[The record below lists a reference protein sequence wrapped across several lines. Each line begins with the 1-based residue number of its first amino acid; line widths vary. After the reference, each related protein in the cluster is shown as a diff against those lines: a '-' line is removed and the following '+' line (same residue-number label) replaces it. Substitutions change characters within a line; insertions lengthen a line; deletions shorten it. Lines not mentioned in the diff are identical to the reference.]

1 MWLVSP
7 MKRCGYT
14 GLDDLT
20 NVIYRINFS
29 KDDSMHY
36 NIKVK
41 KAEFHTEL
49 LKDMLEGITTVS
61 GISSEIEKTLKNFSD
76 IIIQNKDQ
84 HQDKS
89 TWSFFNVFTWDDV
102 TKEVKGCTFSS
113 LT

>member
-14 GLDDLT
+14 GLDELR
-20 NVIYRINFS
+20 NFIYRINFS
-29 KDDSMHY
+29 EDDSTNY

-49 LKDMLEGITTVS
+49 LKDMLGGITTVS
-61 GISSEIEKTLKNFSD
+61 GISSTIEGVLKSLSD

-84 HQDKS
+84 VQEKS
-89 TWSFFNVFTWDDV
+89 VWSFFNVFTWDDV
-102 TKEVKGCTFSS
+102 TKEVKGCTFSP